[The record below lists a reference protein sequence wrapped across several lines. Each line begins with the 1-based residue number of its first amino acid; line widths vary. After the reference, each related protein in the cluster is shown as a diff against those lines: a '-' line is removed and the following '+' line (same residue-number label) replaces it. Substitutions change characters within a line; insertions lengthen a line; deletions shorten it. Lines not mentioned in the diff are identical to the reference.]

1 MKITLCRLIGSKLFA
16 AFGLV
21 LLSATAWAGQGAMTI
36 ENERYTV
43 NIEATDGTFTIAA
56 KPNGKIVLPAG
67 KLSGTAGT
75 AKSVELDDKNFGKG
89 KGVEV
94 TYADGN
100 RELVALYPN
109 LPFVTFRSTL
119 RNSGTEPV
127 VHKHVAT
134 VSAAVDLGKSLDSIQ
149 TLGTGGLFPPDKNP
163 GSYAFLSIVDP
174 ETRTGVVGGW
184 LSHDRGSGVVF
195 SPIESGA
202 ARMQAQIDYGCLRI
216 KPGEEAVAET
226 FAIGHFEDARLGL
239 EAYADAIGK
248 IYAVKLLPQTAGL
261 CTWYMDRHAAACDEL
276 NL

>member
-1 MKITLCRLIGSKLFA
+1 MKMTLSRLIGSKLFA

-43 NIEATDGTFTIAA
+43 NIEATDGTFTIAT
-56 KPNGKIVLPAG
+56 KPSGKIVLPAG

-134 VSAAVDLGKSLDSIQ
+134 VSAAVDLGKSMESIQ

-163 GSYAFLSIVDP
+163 GSYPFLSIVDLH
-174 ETRTGVVGGW
+174 EVEAKGLQFLGAGCNQFRQMNLIT
-184 LSHDRGSGVVF
+184 SGSVAIHI
-195 SPIESGA
+195 PCA
-202 ARMQAQIDYGCLRI
+202 QAGHLLR
-216 KPGEEAVAET
+216 
-226 FAIGHFEDARLGL
+226 
-239 EAYADAIGK
+239 
-248 IYAVKLLPQTAGL
+248 
-261 CTWYMDRHAAACDEL
+261 
-276 NL
+276 

>member
-43 NIEATDGTFTIAA
+43 NIEATDGTFTIAT

-75 AKSVELDDKNFGKG
+75 AKPVELDDKNFGKG
-89 KGVEV
+89 KGVQV

-100 RELVALYPN
+100 SELVALYPN

-119 RNSGTEPV
+119 RNSGGEPV

-149 TLGTGGLFPPDKNP
+149 TLGTGGLSRRTRIPAATPFSASSIPNP
-163 GSYAFLSIVDP
+163 
-174 ETRTGVVGGW
+174 
-184 LSHDRGSGVVF
+184 
-195 SPIESGA
+195 
-202 ARMQAQIDYGCLRI
+202 ARVSWGDG
-216 KPGEEAVAET
+216 
-226 FAIGHFEDARLGL
+226 
-239 EAYADAIGK
+239 
-248 IYAVKLLPQTAGL
+248 
-261 CTWYMDRHAAACDEL
+261 
-276 NL
+276 